1 MHPCDGSHG
10 GGGGLAGASAL
21 GAGPAVGSGI
31 PAAQRSGWP
40 AGPRGRQGPAVGA
53 RRARGHPAPPP
64 AGRWGEASGGSG
76 ALTSPYP
83 AELSGTRRDAA
94 VRREERPDHY
104 TRGCATPTRC
114 QSPADPAEQRA
125 GAEKVPSCHAPS
137 GRLGV
142 CAGAMLGSELAR
154 RKWLSSSAAGWNL
167 VSVSWSTGLWAP
179 GLGGDSSRS
188 VAPVYTATPAAHP
201 PGSSQKSSSRQSGPG
216 WRLLPRPAL
225 WLYFCIAIRLWPLEQ
240 LLSEKQKP
248 ADISEGEADTTAY
261 FGLRYSHPKFSKV
274 QSGRRENWVRDLL
287 GNGWRASA
295 FKIAFSL
302 RFALRNFASSI
313 SNLQL

>member
-31 PAAQRSGWP
+31 PAAQRSGRP

-76 ALTSPYP
+76 ALTSPHP

-167 VSVSWSTGLWAP
+167 VAVSWSTGLWAP

-188 VAPVYTATPAAHP
+188 VASVYTATPAAHP
-201 PGSSQKSSSRQSGPG
+201 VSHPRQ
-216 WRLLPRPAL
+216 
-225 WLYFCIAIRLWPLEQ
+225 
-240 LLSEKQKP
+240 LSEVVLATEWTWLAP
-248 ADISEGEADTTAY
+248 PTAPCPLAVLLHCHPVVA
-261 FGLRYSHPKFSKV
+261 FRATAVWKTETSWHLRRRSWHYCLLRPSLFSPEV
-274 QSGRRENWVRDLL
+274 
-287 GNGWRASA
+287 
-295 FKIAFSL
+295 F
-302 RFALRNFASSI
+302 
-313 SNLQL
+313 